1 MLTKN
6 QIKLIASLKQKK
18 SRVEENLFVAE
29 GEKLIVELIAGGVI
43 PQQVFTV
50 DGPIKHINLRNNPV
64 NTTISAIEMARI
76 SGLTNPSTA
85 LAIFR
90 IPKPHLNYMEL
101 NEQLVVALDGIQDP
115 GNLGTI
121 IRLCVWF
128 GVSNLICSQETAD
141 CYNSK
146 VVQASM
152 GALAKVNVHYTDL
165 STFLETMNSKGTP
178 IFGTFL
184 EGENIYHNQLPKNGI
199 LVMGNE
205 GNGISPVAEKFIGKK
220 ITIPSFAKEEAG
232 AESLNV
238 ATATAIVLS
247 EFRRGI
253 TPA

>member
-6 QIKLIASLKQKK
+6 QIKRIASLKQKK
-18 SRVEENLFVAE
+18 ARQEEKVFIAE
-29 GEKLIVELIAGGVI
+29 GEKLIAELIAGGLRPEHIYAVEG
-43 PQQVFTV
+43 QVKVNELF
-50 DGPIKHINLRNNPV
+50 NNPA
-64 NTTISAIEMARI
+64 TIAISEIEMGRI
-76 SGLTNPSTA
+76 SGLTSPSSA

-90 IPKPHLNYMEL
+90 IPEHHIDVSEIK
-101 NEQLVVALDGIQDP
+101 EQLVVALDGIQDP

-128 GVSNLICSQETAD
+128 GVSNLVCSAETVD
-141 CYNSK
+141 CYNAK

-152 GALAKVNVHYTDL
+152 GALSQVNVHYTDL
-165 STFLETMNSKGTP
+165 SEFLRTAKSRELP

-184 EGENIYHNQLPKNGI
+184 EGENIYRCNLPTNGI

-205 GNGISPVAEKFIGKK
+205 GNGISPEIESIISNKLN
-220 ITIPSFAKEEAG
+220 IPSFAMAEAG

-247 EFRRGI
+247 EFRRGTVI
-253 TPA
+253 G

>member
-6 QIKLIASLKQKK
+6 QIKIIASLKQKK

-29 GEKLIVELIAGGVI
+29 GEKLIVELIAGGLI
-43 PQQVFTV
+43 PQHVYAV
-50 DGPIKHINLRNNPV
+50 DGQIKHLNLLNNSR
-64 NTTISAIEMARI
+64 TSTISAIEMARI
-76 SGLTNPSTA
+76 SGLTNPSSA
-85 LAIFR
+85 LAVFK
-90 IPKPHLNYMEL
+90 IPTPHLNYSEL
-101 NEQLVVALDGIQDP
+101 SEQLIVALDGIQDP

-128 GVSNLICSQETAD
+128 GVSNLICSHETVD

-152 GALAKVNVHYTDL
+152 GALAKVNVHYIDL
-165 STFLETMNSKGTP
+165 PSFLETMKIKETP

-184 EGENIYHNQLPKNGI
+184 EGENIYHNQLPKQGI

-205 GNGISPVAEKFIGKK
+205 GNGISPMVEKFITKK

-253 TPA
+253 TF